1 MAAKTS
7 KISPKH
13 ASTMEE
19 LLAKTGYAPR
29 GLRRGQEVTGTVIS
43 ISSKSLVLD
52 IGAKSEGL
60 VIESEFDMAK
70 PFIKTLSAGD
80 EIQATVITPE
90 GEGGHVLLSLRQSAQ
105 DFVWKTLEEK
115 RESGEEVEVKVE
127 GATRGGLTT
136 SLYGIGGF
144 APTSHLSGDLADNP
158 QSAVGRNLQVKIIEV
173 DREKQRLVMSEK
185 AVSQKEFLA
194 KQKEVLGGIKPGEK
208 FVGRVTKV
216 INFGVFVEI
225 VKDGTPVEGLVHLS
239 EIAWN
244 KIINPSEVLAEGD
257 EVEVVVI
264 GGDGKLAL
272 SIKQTQGDPW
282 VGVVGKYHKDDQ
294 ITGTV
299 AKIGDFGAFVEL
311 EPGIQGL
318 LSSAKIPTERK
329 LTEGE
334 GVKAFIEDIDEKSH
348 KLSLGLV
355 LTSVPVGYR

>member
-1 MAAKTS
+1 
-7 KISPKH
+7 
-13 ASTMEE
+13 
-19 LLAKTGYAPR
+19 
-29 GLRRGQEVTGTVIS
+29 
-43 ISSKSLVLD
+43 
-52 IGAKSEGL
+52 
-60 VIESEFDMAK
+60 
-70 PFIKTLSAGD
+70 
-80 EIQATVITPE
+80 
-90 GEGGHVLLSLRQSAQ
+90 
-105 DFVWKTLEEK
+105 
-115 RESGEEVEVKVE
+115 
-127 GATRGGLTT
+127 
-136 SLYGIGGF
+136 
-144 APTSHLSGDLADNP
+144 
-158 QSAVGRNLQVKIIEV
+158 
-173 DREKQRLVMSEK
+173 MSEK